1 MSLTSAVAIYFVVW
15 WLVLFMVLPWGYR
28 TQAEVGEIAPGP
40 EPSAPARFPML
51 RVALVTSAVAA
62 VVFAGIYAL
71 LTSGIGFDDI
81 PFVRDL

>member
-15 WLVLFMVLPWGYR
+15 WIVLFAVLPFGYR
-28 TQAEVGEIAPGP
+28 TQAEVGEISPGT
-40 EPSAPARFPML
+40 EPSAPSRFPML
-51 RVALVTSAVAA
+51 RVALVTTAVAA

-71 LTSGIGFDDI
+71 LTSGLTFDDI

>member
-1 MSLTSAVAIYFVVW
+1 MTLTSGVAIYFVVW

-28 TQAEVGEIAPGP
+28 TQAEVGEVAPGT
-40 EPSAPARFPML
+40 ESSAPSRFPML
-51 RVALVTSAVAA
+51 RVALVTTFVAA
-62 VVFAGIYAL
+62 VVFSGIYAL

>member
-28 TQAEVGEIAPGP
+28 TQAEVGEITPGT
-40 EPSAPARFPML
+40 EPSAPSRFPML

-62 VVFAGIYAL
+62 VVFAGIYGL

>member
-15 WLVLFMVLPWGYR
+15 WIVLFAVLPWGYR
-28 TQAEVGEIAPGP
+28 TQVEVGEVTPGT
-40 EPSAPARFPML
+40 EPSAPTRFPML
-51 RVALVTSAVAA
+51 RVALVTTLVAA
-62 VVFAGIYAL
+62 VVFSGIYAL